1 MFNDRDLYILGGG
14 GFLAILCLLPSW
26 PFWLKI
32 TLALVIMV
40 AALVVALLRVGADR
54 RTLEQQFYY
63 FLRYRFQPKR
73 YQYYGRGEITP
84 GTDGGQQEGAHTPT
98 LSLAWDDMNVY
109 VLMTVWLAVIGVYF
123 TVWLKDSGEGQL
135 AVWLQHIS
143 NLR

>member
-40 AALVVALLRVGADR
+40 VALVVALLRVGADR

-63 FLRYRFQPKR
+63 FLRYRSQPKN
-73 YQYYGRGEITP
+73 YSFFGRGEITP
-84 GTDGGQQEGAHTPT
+84 GMEAKNQEGAYAPT
-98 LSLAWDDMNVY
+98 FSLAWDDMNVY